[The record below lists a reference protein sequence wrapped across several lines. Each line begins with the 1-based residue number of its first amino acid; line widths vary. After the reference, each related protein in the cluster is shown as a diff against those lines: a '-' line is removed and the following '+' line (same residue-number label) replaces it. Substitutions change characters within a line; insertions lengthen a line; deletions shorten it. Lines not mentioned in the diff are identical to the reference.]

1 MTTYIMSNTGTGVLS
16 EDLERIVTPP
26 KWLYYLCGA
35 PKPKGY
41 PPGTMRV
48 VAFRAQILGVIL
60 MVYLI
65 YSKIWETTQLENLI
79 ALSFGLLLALVM
91 TSYVARNYQARSR
104 TLKKNKNT

>member
-1 MTTYIMSNTGTGVLS
+1 
-16 EDLERIVTPP
+16 
-26 KWLYYLCGA
+26 
-35 PKPKGY
+35 
-41 PPGTMRV
+41 
-48 VAFRAQILGVIL
+48 